1 MREGKDE
8 GGEEMRERKK
18 YVENSWKREGHKD
31 FFYFFVREFFK
42 MANGDRE
49 AMVKCC
55 FKLLFILLLTVS
67 FFIVFY
73 HYCYCHY
80 HVLILPL

>member
-55 FKLLFILLLTVS
+55 FK
-67 FFIVFY
+67 
-73 HYCYCHY
+73 
-80 HVLILPL
+80 